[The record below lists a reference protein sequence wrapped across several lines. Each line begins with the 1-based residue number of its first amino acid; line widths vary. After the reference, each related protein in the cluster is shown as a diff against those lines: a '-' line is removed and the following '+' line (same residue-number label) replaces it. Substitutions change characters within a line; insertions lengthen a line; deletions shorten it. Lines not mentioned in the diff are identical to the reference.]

1 MRILTTFTLAVV
13 TMAAPAL
20 AQPKYPFQDPALDP
34 EKRIDNAISLLTLDE
49 KIAGLGAS
57 GVESTR
63 LGIRKMDIGEALS
76 GVVLGGPMSTLVEAF
91 PNAPAELR
99 MQPTPTTQFSQGVGF
114 GRTWDAALV
123 RKAGEVIGSE
133 ARYIFENGKNPKAF
147 LVLLTPN
154 ADLARD
160 PRWGRTQE
168 SYGEDPMLNGT
179 LAAALIQGIQG
190 GDPKH
195 WQAASLV
202 KHFLANSNEEGR
214 YGSTSDFDIRLLR
227 EYYSVPFRMAF
238 VEGGARSYMASYN
251 AWNKVPMTVNPILRD
266 ITMKEWG
273 VDGIICTDAGSLGNL
288 VSQHKYYP
296 DLKQAAA
303 ASIKAG
309 INMYLAI
316 FENYKVAVKGALDD
330 KLLSEAEID
339 TALRGSLRT
348 GIRLGLL
355 DAPGASPFAK
365 LKGAPD
371 PVNSP
376 AHNAIAK
383 QVALE
388 SVVLLKNANRT
399 LPLDRKALKSVAVI
413 GPLADAVLPDFYGG
427 VPPYTVTPLAAIK
440 QKVGSGVTV
449 TYAADDTNGLAVKA
463 AQASDVA
470 IVVVGNHPTCHR
482 TPQKLLQGLMATTAC
497 EDTSEGMEG
506 SDRKSLTLTQ
516 EELIKNIY
524 KANPK
529 TVVVLISSAPYAI
542 TWTEANVPAIL
553 HTSHNGQE
561 EGSAIADV
569 LFGDYNPAGRLVH
582 TWVQSIEQ
590 VPPMMDYNIR
600 HGRTYLYFKKTPLY
614 PFGYGLSYTTFR
626 YSKLRVSAPSLKQ
639 GGEVTVSVDVA
650 NSGLRDGEEVVQL
663 YVRFPN
669 SKVERPL
676 KQLGGFERVS
686 IPRGQTRT
694 VSIPLKASSLA
705 YWDETR
711 NAWSTEKGTV
721 QVFVGASS
729 ADERLST
736 SVPVVE

>member
-13 TMAAPAL
+13 TMTSPAL

-34 EKRIDNAISLLTLDE
+34 EKRIDNAISLLTLEE

-57 GVESTR
+57 GVESAR
-63 LGIRKMDIGEALS
+63 LGIPKMNIGEALS

-91 PNAPAELR
+91 PGAPAELR

-114 GRTWDAALV
+114 GRTWDPALV
-123 RKAGEVIGSE
+123 RKAGDVIGSE

-214 YGSTSDFDIRLLR
+214 YGSTSDFDVRLLR
-227 EYYSVPFRMAF
+227 EYYSMPFRMAF
-238 VEGGARSYMASYN
+238 VEGGARSFMASYN

-266 ITMKEWG
+266 IAMKEWG

-316 FENYKVAVKGALDD
+316 FENYKMAVKGALDD

-339 TALRGSLRT
+339 AALRGSLRT

-388 SVVLLKNANRT
+388 SVVLLKNANGM

-440 QKVGSGVTV
+440 QKVGPGVTV
-449 TYAADDTNGLAVKA
+449 TYAADDTDGLAVKA
-463 AQASDVA
+463 AKASDIA
-470 IVVVGNHPTCHR
+470 IVVVGNHPTCNR

-524 KANPK
+524 LANPK

-542 TWTEANVPAIL
+542 TWTEANIPAIL

-582 TWVQSIEQ
+582 TWVQSIQ
-590 VPPMMDYNIR
+590 QLPPMMDYNIR
-600 HGRTYLYFKKTPLY
+600 HGHTYLYFKKTPLY

-626 YSKLRVSAPSLKQ
+626 YSRLRVSAPSLKQ

-669 SKVERPL
+669 SKVERPV
-676 KQLGGFERVS
+676 KQLSGFERVS
-686 IPRGQTRT
+686 IPRGHSRT
-694 VSIPLKASSLA
+694 VRIPLKASSLA
-705 YWDETR
+705 YWDETK
-711 NAWSTEKGTV
+711 NGWSTEPGKV

-729 ADERLST
+729 ADERLTT
-736 SVPVVE
+736 SIRVE